1 MSPPAGP
8 GRGDAEATSSNWPMD
23 DHWYMNWI
31 GSSIRC
37 PPQPPVPSSRSPL
50 PFSPASPATRARRW
64 TTPPCSPRLSPPPAA
79 PARAST
85 SASPAVA
92 GRGSSGRASQIL
104 LPLQLGG
111 TPGAVVQLQLG
122 GAPPSAACQDRP
134 ATVLLEPREH
144 LCLCGP
150 CTDACCYDPTIACW
164 VCRDAV
170 LRAGPRHRNAV
181 RLRAEATVG
190 AVPTYI
196 NTKGELRRGIDL
208 PSILTELSIYE

>member
-1 MSPPAGP
+1 MSTNSSAASDDLEKGAG
-8 GRGDAEATSSNWPMD
+8 
-23 DHWYMNWI
+23 
-31 GSSIRC
+31 
-37 PPQPPVPSSRSPL
+37 V
-50 PFSPASPATRARRW
+50 ARRERRDEGGGSGRCR
-64 TTPPCSPRLSPPPAA
+64 PLEGNACQSLHAA

-104 LPLQLGG
+104 LP
-111 TPGAVVQLQLG
+111 LQLG

-170 LRAGPRHRNAV
+170 LRAGPRHRDSV
-181 RLRAEATVG
+181 RLRAE
-190 AVPTYI
+190 
-196 NTKGELRRGIDL
+196 ELISWNRRNGCSLEFTCKKPQMD
-208 PSILTELSIYE
+208 ILAY